1 MHRSRGGV
9 GREGSD
15 LMARSLYSVG
25 KCGFIKTTTTTTCL
39 ELSLAKAREM
49 QTAADYTRMDGMAG
63 WLADDK
69 QRKRDNLEPGH
80 HRHLIGLLS
89 AFSPQ

>member
-25 KCGFIKTTTTTTCL
+25 KCGIIKTTTTMTCL

-69 QRKRDNLEPGH
+69 QRKRDNSEPG
-80 HRHLIGLLS
+80 HLIGLLS
-89 AFSPQ
+89 AFSP